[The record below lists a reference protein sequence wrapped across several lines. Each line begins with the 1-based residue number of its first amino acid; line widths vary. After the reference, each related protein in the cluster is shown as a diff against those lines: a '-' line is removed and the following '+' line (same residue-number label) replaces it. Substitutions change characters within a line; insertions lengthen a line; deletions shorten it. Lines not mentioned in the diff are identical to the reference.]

1 MFGATYLIIFP
12 RFMFTRVVEIL
23 ITTCEQRTFIGCQK
37 TSALLRGSTFAGWN
51 RRKSCSIPLEEMEQ
65 RAPDHA

>member
-12 RFMFTRVVEIL
+12 RFMFTRIVEIL

-37 TSALLRGSTFAGWN
+37 AVSAATWIDV
-51 RRKSCSIPLEEMEQ
+51 RRLE
-65 RAPDHA
+65 